1 MEYLM
6 DEKYLFKAISMDS
19 GDWVVGYLV
28 KNQEWI
34 YIVVPLSNGDFS
46 FITVIPKT
54 VCKFRGVKD
63 PENSKGEY

>member
-28 KNQEWI
+28 KTKSG
-34 YIVVPLSNGDFS
+34 YILL
-46 FITVIPKT
+46 
-54 VCKFRGVKD
+54 CR
-63 PENSKGEY
+63 